1 MTLGDGIR
9 RNIAKVSADERT
21 ILKKAFLV
29 LNTDENFRYPGKRDD
44 KPFTGGVT
52 YWFKQDEIHQSTHVH
67 GGPAFLTWHREL
79 CNRFEK
85 LLRKYDDRLSLHYWD
100 WTTDP
105 NATPDEKGNPVDL
118 FTEDFMGNSDA
129 NVSDG
134 YAGEPWLDANFYNPN
149 PKGDHYRAVDPF
161 DEEHSNPFDPPIE
174 LKRSKPTGTLESFA
188 KRSGRRF
195 YPDNDIVNSSSY
207 PEMRTKLEQVH
218 NTAHMYIGGTI
229 GDPHTSFRDP
239 FVFLIHSNVDR
250 LFAAWQLQKGFEW
263 RLDPTYVYGAETNS
277 SSMGT
282 GHHVSVG
289 LQTLLSPWSG
299 LDDPNAEPGLK
310 DVRPWASPENWHKH
324 PDLYPEEE
332 GPKNSTDISVVI
344 PPKYD
349 DIYDDKGQPIKV
361 AVNLC
366 GSTNESLRPR

>member
-9 RNIAKVSADERT
+9 RNIAKVSPDERT
-21 ILKKAFLV
+21 ILKEAFLA
-29 LNTDENFRYPGKRDD
+29 LNTDQNFRYPGKRDN

-52 YWFKQDEIHQSTHVH
+52 YWFKQDEIHQATHVH

-85 LLRKYDDRLSLHYWD
+85 LLRKYDDRISLHYWD

-105 NATPDEKGNPVDL
+105 NTTPDEKGNPVKL

-129 NVSDG
+129 NVNDG
-134 YAGEPWLDANFYNPN
+134 YAGEPWLGANFYNPN
-149 PKGDHYRAVDPF
+149 PQDDYYRAVDPF
-161 DEEHSNPFDPPIE
+161 DTEHSNPFDPPIE
-174 LKRSKPTGTLESFA
+174 LKRTKPHGTLESFA
-188 KRSGRRF
+188 RSQGRRF
-195 YPDNDIVNSSSY
+195 YSDGEIINSCTY

-218 NTAHMYIGGTI
+218 NSAHMYIGGTI

-250 LFAAWQLQKGFEW
+250 LFAAWQLQVGSRW
-263 RLDPTYVYGAETNS
+263 RLDPKYVYGAETNS
-277 SSMGT
+277 LSMRT

-299 LDDPNAEPGLK
+299 FDDPDAEPGVK
-310 DVRPWASPENWHKH
+310 DVRPWLRLKTGINIPIYIQMK
-324 PDLYPEEE
+324 D
-332 GPKNSTDISVVI
+332 PKI
-344 PPKYD
+344 
-349 DIYDDKGQPIKV
+349 Q
-361 AVNLC
+361 
-366 GSTNESLRPR
+366 